1 MEKLIPLSQRTAQ
14 DVYLEYVNDWLTI
27 KAIAENYNMEEEAM
41 LSLINKGRREHEES
55 VKAIKMPTLIE
66 RQQEALQNAANTV
79 KLTVHLQPQ
88 TDKRNKKGYFYCTL
102 YGTSI
107 SPVLDYSNLNHFILG
122 YIKAIKLNNL

>member
-1 MEKLIPLSQRTAQ
+1 MKE
-14 DVYLEYVNDWLTI
+14 
-27 KAIAENYNMEEEAM
+27 
-41 LSLINKGRREHEES
+41 LINKGRREHEES

-122 YIKAIKLNNL
+122 YIKAIKLNNLWKLNTAHSVTIYLRRADAIIGYA